1 MVPPGAT
8 LLIAPESDA
17 PPTDSKI
24 RSKNP
29 ATSRIFAIME
39 VAPSSDKPEARS
51 ELLTTPVTSAPAR
64 AASCTAKRPTPP
76 AAPVISTLCPS
87 REPPWRR
94 VLRAVTP
101 ATGSVAALAKLTLSG
116 STAMR
121 AVGAATRCDQPAPS
135 THATTRVPFSGPL
148 PSAAGCTMTPATS
161 WPGRHP
167 SGLLANKASSPRF
180 KENAWTSTIASSGI
194 GTGSGTSLSST
205 GMGADGVFTSASI
218 SFSFLFGTLVSRN
231 STDRSPL
238 LLWSFS
244 LYYQKYR
251 SYTAHFAQ

>member
-1 MVPPGAT
+1 MTMVPPGAI

-24 RSKNP
+24 RSKSP
-29 ATSRIFAIME
+29 SASRTFVTMAL
-39 VAPSSDKPEARS
+39 APSSDKPEARS
-51 ELLTTPVTSAPAR
+51 DWPTTPVTSAPPR

-94 VLRAVTP
+94 VLSAVSP

-116 STAMR
+116 STAIR

-135 THATTRVPFSGPL
+135 TSATTRVPFSGPL

-167 SGLLANKASSPRF
+167 SGLFASKASSPRF
-180 KENAWTSTIASSGI
+180 MENAWTSIIASSGI

-205 GMGADGVFTSASI
+205 AIGADGVFTRASI
-218 SFSFLFGTLVSRN
+218 SFSFAFDTFVKENL
-231 STDRSPL
+231 
-238 LLWSFS
+238 
-244 LYYQKYR
+244 
-251 SYTAHFAQ
+251 